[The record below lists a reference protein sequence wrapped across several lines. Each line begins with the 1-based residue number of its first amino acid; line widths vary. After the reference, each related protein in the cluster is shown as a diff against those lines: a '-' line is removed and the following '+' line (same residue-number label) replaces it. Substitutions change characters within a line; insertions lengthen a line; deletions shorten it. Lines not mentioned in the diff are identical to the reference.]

1 MFLVR
6 HLFYVP
12 RETLEGLGR
21 KCAGFWRKPYRVL
34 KETFKGFGDNHWGFC
49 LAMQRYDMKRPQVTD
64 MVTYGHL
71 RSFMVSWL
79 KKGSTAAYSISFAFS
94 TSTSFSFSMTTAAA
108 AASLSSSLLLS
119 SSFSLAG
126 RGVFY
131 RQKNDK

>member
-1 MFLVR
+1 M
-6 HLFYVP
+6 
-12 RETLEGLGR
+12 GR
-21 KCAGFWRKPYRVL
+21 KCEGFWWKPYRVL

-94 TSTSFSFSMTTAAA
+94 TSTSFSFSTSTSFSYSMTTTAAA
-108 AASLSSSLLLS
+108 AASLSYSLLLS